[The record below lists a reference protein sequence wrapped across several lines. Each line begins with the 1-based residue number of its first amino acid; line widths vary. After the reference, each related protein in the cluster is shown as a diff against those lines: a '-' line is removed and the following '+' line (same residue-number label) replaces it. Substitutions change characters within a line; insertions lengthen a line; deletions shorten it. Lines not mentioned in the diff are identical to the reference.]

1 MNFLVDRNL
10 RGHAVLLSGRIL
22 SGGWLDWVLIRFM
35 TFDEMSRPSDSD
47 DRVVWRLAQSNQ
59 MILLTANRSMKR
71 ENSLF
76 TSNSRGN
83 NFYITPR
90 DYY

>member
-1 MNFLVDRNL
+1 MNFLVDHNL
-10 RGHAVLLSGRIL
+10 RGHAALLSGSIL
-22 SGGWLDWVLIRFM
+22 SSGWLDWVLIRFI
-35 TFDEMSRPSDSD
+35 TFDEMSLPIDSD
-47 DRVVWRLAQSNQ
+47 DWVVWRLAQSNQ
-59 MILLTANRSMKR
+59 MILLTANRSIKG